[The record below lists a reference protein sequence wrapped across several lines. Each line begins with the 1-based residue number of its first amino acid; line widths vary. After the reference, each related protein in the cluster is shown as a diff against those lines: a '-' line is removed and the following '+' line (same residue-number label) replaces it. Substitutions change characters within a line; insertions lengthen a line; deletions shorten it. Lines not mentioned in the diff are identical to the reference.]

1 MDKKRIVLAI
11 TGASGT
17 IYSSILAKALGKMD
31 DVELH
36 LILSDAALKVMELE
50 TNLMPEDL
58 TDHADFVYPQEL
70 ISAPPASGSW
80 QHDGMIVCPCSMA
93 SLAAIAQGFGA
104 NLIHR
109 AADVCLKERNKLV
122 LVTRETPLSLIHIRN
137 METITLAGG
146 IIMPA
151 SPGFYHSPK
160 SINDLAAHMAGRV
173 LEQLN
178 IPHDLYQ
185 RWGENSQR

>member
-17 IYSSILAKALGKMD
+17 IYSSILAKTLGKMD

-36 LILSDAALKVMELE
+36 LILSDASLKVMDLE
-50 TNLMPEDL
+50 TDLKVEDL

-80 QHDGMIVCPCSMA
+80 RHDGMIVCPCSMA
-93 SLAAIAQGFGA
+93 SLAAIAQGFGS

-146 IIMPA
+146 TVMPA
-151 SPGFYHSPK
+151 SPGFYHGPQ
-160 SINDLAAHMAGRV
+160 SINDLASHMAGRV